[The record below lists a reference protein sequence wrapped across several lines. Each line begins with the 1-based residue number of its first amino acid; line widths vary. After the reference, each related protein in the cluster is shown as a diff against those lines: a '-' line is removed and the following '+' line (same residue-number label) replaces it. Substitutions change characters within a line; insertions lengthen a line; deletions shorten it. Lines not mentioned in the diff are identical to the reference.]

1 MREAQSGR
9 MKTDDSDAAER
20 TGIGQ
25 GGMAETMERVNRI
38 LNHDLFKKY
47 LKKNKS
53 AEENRQFCHHDMGH
67 FLDVARLAMIFYLK
81 ERCAQTAVDRTKT
94 DVQTAGG
101 GAENGAQGCD
111 GKKGSFGAKLYGSEP
126 QISEELIYAAAL
138 LHDIGRWKQ
147 YEDGTPHEK
156 ASAELAPEILA
167 DCGFRA
173 EETEQILTAI
183 LNHRNEKIKEEQSL
197 SGILYRA
204 DKMSRSCFAC
214 EAEAACD
221 WKGTKKNLELRY

>member
-1 MREAQSGR
+1 
-9 MKTDDSDAAER
+9 
-20 TGIGQ
+20 
-25 GGMAETMERVNRI
+25 MERVNRI
-38 LNHDLFKKY
+38 LNHDLFKEY
-47 LKKNKS
+47 LEKNRS

-81 ERCAQTAVDRTKT
+81 DCCEVKT
-94 DVQTAGG
+94 
-101 GAENGAQGCD
+101 
-111 GKKGSFGAKLYGSEP
+111 YGSKP
-126 QISEELIYAAAL
+126 QIAEELIYAAAL

-156 ASAELAPEILA
+156 ASAELAPAILT
-167 DCGFRA
+167 DCGFGA